1 MLVSEYRLVY
11 ISADSAGPIGVAV
24 VHALKAHDVGAI
36 IVSEPSALRAAQ
48 AKASGATYIINP
60 SQQNVA
66 EVCRSRTDGLGVHAV
81 FDCAG
86 LQVSFDTALASVR
99 GRGIIVN
106 VAIFPTTELVWK
118 NPNALNRHQLT
129 ITGSNI
135 YTRGEFQEVIN
146 AIASGRMLTFVD
158 HLTD

>member
-1 MLVSEYRLVY
+1 MVLEM
-11 ISADSAGPIGVAV
+11 
-24 VHALKAHDVGAI
+24 
-36 IVSEPSALRAAQ
+36 
-48 AKASGATYIINP
+48 N
-60 SQQNVA
+60 
-66 EVCRSRTDGLGVHAV
+66 AV

-86 LQVSFDTALASVR
+86 LQVSFDTALASVQ

-135 YTRGEFQEVIN
+135 YTRVEFQEVID
-146 AIASGRMLTFVD
+146 AIASGT
-158 HLTD
+158 